1 MKILTPAE
9 RLPDDP
15 RCQPGAYVLRG
26 GRDMFLV
33 TSVKPHTNLGAPY
46 ATIVFEDMYGYEQ
59 EPLEAKKVVEQF
71 KLARA
76 ARTPG
81 VIPDGG

>member
-1 MKILTPAE
+1 MKLVTQ

-33 TSVKPHTNLGAPY
+33 TSVRAHLNLGAPH
-46 ATIVFEDMYGYEQ
+46 AMVTFEDMYGYEQ
-59 EPLEAKKVVEQF
+59 EPLEAKKVAEQF

-76 ARTPG
+76 APTPG
-81 VIPDGG
+81 VIPEGG